1 MFDFKTIRQIR
12 KIKDLTLTELEKK
25 SGVSHSNISNIE
37 FGKKKFASV
46 DSVERILNSMGFR
59 LIIAPIPEQNN
70 CPCRFPTGGTTLTL
84 KEEVVNA

>member
-1 MFDFKTIRQIR
+1 MFDFRTIRQIR

-25 SGVSHSNISNIE
+25 SGIAHSNISNIE

-59 LIIAPIPEQNN
+59 LIVAPIPEKNN
-70 CPCRFPTGGTTLTL
+70 CPCHFSTGGTTVTF
-84 KEEVVNA
+84 KEEKI